1 MVADDDGDE
10 DVFTFKLVKFTCD
23 DDEDEFTANIS
34 DDVGCTL
41 ALVKEDISDEDDAT
55 EGVFC
60 GPKYILMEFS
70 TRISKNKSP
79 KIDPLKAASIFRLRD
94 SFFSVRRT
102 FITNEYI
109 TIMLPFDNLST
120 LTATNPVSF

>member
-23 DDEDEFTANIS
+23 DDEDEVTANIS

-41 ALVKEDISDEDDAT
+41 ALVKDDISDEDGVT
-55 EGVFC
+55 EEDFC
-60 GPKYILMEFS
+60 GPKYMIMGIS
-70 TRISKNKSP
+70 PRISKNKSL

-94 SFFSVRRT
+94 SFVSVRRT

-120 LTATNPVSF
+120 LTSTNPVSF